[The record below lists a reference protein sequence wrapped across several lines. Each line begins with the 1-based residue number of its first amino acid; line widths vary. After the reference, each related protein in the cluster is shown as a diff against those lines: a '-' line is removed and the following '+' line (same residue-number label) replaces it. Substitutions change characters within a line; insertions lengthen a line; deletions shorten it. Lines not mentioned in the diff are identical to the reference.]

1 MHVYFVAANKTI
13 CAFSCSKSDLNEV
26 ECSGEVESLIT
37 GESLF
42 IHLSPFEAETISLKT
57 NFITEK
63 TANLGL
69 FILGRLGW
77 RNKKK
82 GTVPSVA

>member
-1 MHVYFVAANKTI
+1 MHVYFVAANETL
-13 CAFSCSKSDLNEV
+13 CAFLCSKSDLNEV

-69 FILGRLGW
+69 FILGRLG
-77 RNKKK
+77 
-82 GTVPSVA
+82 